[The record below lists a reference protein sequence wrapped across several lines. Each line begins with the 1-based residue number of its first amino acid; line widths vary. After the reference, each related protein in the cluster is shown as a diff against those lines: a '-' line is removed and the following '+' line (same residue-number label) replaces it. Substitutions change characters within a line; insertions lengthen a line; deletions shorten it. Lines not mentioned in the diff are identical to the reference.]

1 MSSNFNFEQ
10 VRKFFQDPHLAK
22 INDMSKRIAVLESD
36 NIEIK
41 TEDVVGRGDSDKS
54 WLLLNDNFY
63 DIKKYTPTEN
73 QPIIP
78 NEPDFNFMKCHLK
91 FNNFGNTLYDYS
103 GFGHN
108 FEIIGEP
115 CATTGINQGLRGNT
129 QFHSLAHTFEGNV
142 DNVHYENYENSP
154 DMKILGLTTGISY
167 VFFVNAAELDGQ
179 GTNPCLFEKMDDTS
193 NRVRIS
199 WQNDG
204 QLKFLVKRA
213 GTDYKTRT
221 NTASTTLNTDYI
233 FVFTYAVSGNV
244 SKIYINGVDTTTTT
258 SSEGWNGSTTTA
270 FIGISGNDT
279 NGWFN
284 PNFIQDFRIYRER
297 VLTQQQVT
305 NLQTNKVSIT
315 QFPFGQ
321 GAISDHCICP
331 LLETESFTDTSF
343 TTTSYTAG
351 A

>member
-22 INDMSKRIAVLESD
+22 INEMSKRLGVLESD

-41 TEDVVGRGDSDKS
+41 TEDVVGRGDSDRS

-78 NEPDFNFMKCHLK
+78 NEPDFNNLKLHLK

-108 FEIIGEP
+108 FEIFGEP

-129 QFHSLAHTFEGNV
+129 QFHSLAHTFEGQT
-142 DNVHYENYENSP
+142 DGVHYENYENSP
-154 DMKILGLTTGISY
+154 DMKILGLTTGIS
-167 VFFVNAAELDGQ
+167 FVIFANFKNFTEESQ
-179 GTNPCLFEKMDDTS
+179 TQTIYEKMDDTS
-193 NRVRIS
+193 NRVRICTDENA
-199 WQNDG
+199 QIK
-204 QLKFLVKRA
+204 LIIKRA
-213 GTDYKTRT
+213 GTDYKVRT
-221 NTASTTLNTDYI
+221 NNNALLPNTDYI
-233 FVFTYAVSGNV
+233 IVLTYAVSGNV
-244 SKIYINGVDTTTTT
+244 TKIYINGVDTATTA
-258 SSEGWNGSTTTA
+258 SVEGYNGSTTTA
-270 FIGISGNDT
+270 FIAIAGNDV
-279 NGWFN
+279 NGRLN
-284 PNFIQDFRIYRER
+284 NNFLQEFRIYREK

-315 QFPFGQ
+315 NFAFGQ
-321 GAISDHCICP
+321 GAIADHCICP
-331 LLETESFTDTSF
+331 QLETESFTDTSF

-351 A
+351 V